1 MQQQSERR
9 KSASDTEPRTKRRAL
24 SNEAAQ
30 GQQRRRSWPVRVLT
44 LLLGLQAVLLA
55 LIGVIN
61 LQGGESLLG
70 LLLEHPFYAVF
81 IPLSILAVIAAIGFL
96 RPRPGAWVIAM
107 MVQGLMLLAALI
119 RYFGSGP
126 RDAILYGMMLYGV
139 IMVLYLNYADVP
151 LVFRVQPGEVLE
163 EEMEGDHGA

>member
-1 MQQQSERR
+1 M
-9 KSASDTEPRTKRRAL
+9 
-24 SNEAAQ
+24 SNEVASR
-30 GQQRRRSWPVRVLT
+30 QQRERSWPIRVLT

-55 LIGVIN
+55 LISAFN
-61 LQGGESLLG
+61 LQGDESSLVF
-70 LLLEHPFYAVF
+70 LLEHPFYAVL
-81 IPLSILAVIAAIGFL
+81 IPLSILALIAAIGFL

-126 RDAILYGMMLYGV
+126 RDAILYGMMFYGV
-139 IMVLYLNYADVP
+139 IMVLYLNYAEVP

-163 EEMEGDHGA
+163 EEAVGGEGST